1 MYFYNERYRVERM
14 KTIHVSN
21 ETWRSL
27 QELKLGKGY
36 NGWSKKATELA
47 MGTNCRMFIH
57 NDVLM

>member
-1 MYFYNERYRVERM
+1 M

-36 NGWSKKATELA
+36 KTLDDVISYLLQTIEKRRK
-47 MGTNCRMFIH
+47 
-57 NDVLM
+57 NDGR

>member
-36 NGWSKKATELA
+36 KTLDDVISYLLSNGREEEEE
-47 MGTNCRMFIH
+47 
-57 NDVLM
+57 